1 MSKNLRKI
9 KIAVTGGIGSGKST
23 VLQAIRENGYP
34 VFSCDE
40 IYKSVIKSSAY
51 IQCLQSLFPCCIND
65 GEINRKKLAE
75 VVFENEEN
83 RKKIN
88 SIAHPM
94 IMSMLFSEIEKSDST
109 LNFAEV
115 PLLFEGNFE
124 DCFDFVI
131 IIRRDIT
138 KRIESIKARDG
149 LSNEEIE
156 NRLQAQIDY
165 DSKKNLEVFSAKKF
179 FILENN
185 HSIEELKQEL
195 MKVIN
200 FLENIDI

>member
-94 IMSMLFSEIEKSDST
+94 IMSMLFSEIKKSDST

-165 DSKKNLEVFSAKKF
+165 DNKKNLEVFSAKKF